1 MTSITR
7 TVTVRL
13 DPATAF
19 DVFTSE
25 IDSWYPRGPYSFNY
39 PDRTVEIRLEPGV
52 GGRWL
57 EVWAD
62 GDGYEVGRVLAWE
75 PGRRLLVSFR
85 NRYLPAEPLT
95 EIEVRFEPVPDGTLV
110 TLDHRGWEHLSP
122 EALRV
127 WAGRAWKGLIAAFA
141 RYTTGNSPTEGA
153 TTMTESTTVDSQP
166 VTPMLMYEDGPA
178 AMDWLA
184 TAFGFVERTRWL
196 DDHGRLSHGEMVT
209 AGGDGLIM
217 MAGSVPAYEGPRRHR
232 EHCAA
237 AAAWHE
243 VPWVLNGIMV
253 RVADVD
259 AHFERAKQAGARIL
273 SEPED
278 APYGRSY
285 RVEDLEGQ
293 RWMFQQP
300 PPS

>member
-1 MTSITR
+1 MTSIIR

-13 DPATAF
+13 EPAAAF
-19 DVFTSE
+19 DAFTSQ

-39 PDRTVEIRLEPGV
+39 PDRTVGVRIEPGV

-57 EVWAD
+57 EVWHTD
-62 GDGYEVGRVLAWE
+62 EGYEVGRVLAWE

-95 EIEVRFEPVPDGTLV
+95 EIEVRFDPVPDGTLV
-110 TLDHRGWEHLSP
+110 TLEHRGWERLPP
-122 EALRV
+122 EALRE
-127 WAGRAWKGLIAAFA
+127 WAGRAWKGLVAAYE
-141 RYTTGNSPTEGA
+141 RHTEGEETQMA
-153 TTMTESTTVDSQP
+153 ESTTLDQQAA
-166 VTPMLMYEDGPA
+166 TPMLMYEDGPA
-178 AMDWLA
+178 AMDWLGA
-184 TAFGFVERTRWL
+184 AFGFAERTRWL
-196 DDHGRLSHGEMVT
+196 DDDGRLSHGELVT
-209 AGGDGLIM
+209 PGGDGLVM
-217 MAGSVPAYEGPRRHR
+217 LAGTVPAYEGPRRHR

-237 AAAWHE
+237 AAAWSE
-243 VPWVLNGIMV
+243 VPWVLNGVMV
-253 RVADVD
+253 RVPDVD

-278 APYGRSY
+278 NPYGRSY

-300 PPS
+300 PE